1 MLKAQRIGLA
11 LALAVLATVSA
22 FAETSTWD
30 IDPPH
35 STAHFTVRHM
45 GISNVTGSFTK
56 VSGTANIDS
65 ADITKSTV
73 KANIDVSS
81 VDTRVE
87 MRDKDLKSPNFF
99 DVEKFPTMEFNSKR
113 ITKNGDKVQM
123 VGNLTIHG
131 TTREVTLNVDD
142 ITPEVADPWG
152 NTRRGFSANTTI
164 SRKDFGLTYNNLLKS
179 GEAVVGDS
187 VKIQI
192 DVEFVAKK

>member
-1 MLKAQRIGLA
+1 MLKAQRIGA
-11 LALAVLATVSA
+11 VFAIFVLAAVSA
-22 FAETSTWD
+22 FAETTTWY

-73 KANIDVSS
+73 KATVDVSS

-99 DVEKFPTMEFNSKR
+99 DVEKFPTIEFDSKR
-113 ITKNGDKVQM
+113 ITKNGDKVQ
-123 VGNLTIHG
+123 VIGNLTIHG
-131 TTREVTLNVDD
+131 TTHEVTLNVDD
-142 ITPEVADPWG
+142 LTPEVADPWG
-152 NTRRGFSANTTI
+152 NMRRGFSANTTI
-164 SRKDFGLTYNNLLKS
+164 SRKDFGLTYNNLLKT
-179 GEAVVGDS
+179 GEAVVGDT

-192 DVEFVAKK
+192 DVEFVKKK